1 MKVIA
6 LLPILPFIFL
16 LLYWPIWAFEPLWYR
31 TIFGKQPNIKLSY
44 EDFMKYY
51 NLAPQKYEIDN
62 IWKHLV
68 AYENQCCS
76 RIYIGFNIIDTY
88 KVVYAL
94 KTMEKQEEITKKQ
107 EQKNREMKKY
117 LESVQKDIDNLLNK
131 SEGQINEA
139 KEITNNIINMD
150 YSNCANAALSHH
162 QLSSAAGNWEIKNGR
177 LIKIE

>member
-1 MKVIA
+1 
-6 LLPILPFIFL
+6 
-16 LLYWPIWAFEPLWYR
+16 
-31 TIFGKQPNIKLSY
+31 
-44 EDFMKYY
+44 MKYY

-94 KTMEKQEEITKKQ
+94 KTIEKQEEITKKQ

-131 SEGQINEA
+131 SEEQINEA
-139 KEITNNIINMD
+139 KEITNTISP
-150 YSNCANAALSHH
+150 YSQSCVDDTLFEYS
-162 QLSSAAGNWEIKNGR
+162 WKITEDGR
-177 LIKIE
+177 LIRLVE